1 MEFGSSDEL
10 TKFKEIVTII
20 RTSLN
25 DNEGN
30 SICSILLKQLENGQD
45 ITSVMGLL
53 FAWKVPPEIAIG
65 DFQAAFNAIEHMLM
79 HLEKR
84 ELNYL
89 QVSTITV
96 GTDIHLDVKV
106 VYPGVGVEVAVQKG
120 SQDTVIEHTTE
131 HANDNDISAATEAV
145 VREDIKEVASDTFRV
160 LEKGHAEMKAISD
173 TSVDTSVERNVSD
186 WKTPNCVSRM
196 SSAGKTDSRKS
207 DTRKEANTNHF
218 GSLFNNDDDDDDDK
232 DFDEFAGS
240 AGMEQSMDD
249 QSDDSNILDVT
260 LKVKKKSEARRF
272 FERKDLCLRD
282 KGWIHV
288 NRVVQSGDVNILS
301 IEDVCY
307 FVNRTPKAM
316 KQAKTETLTSFDVGI
331 EKRLVA
337 AESKLNRTCNDVVD
351 KALNALNKEDG
362 MVFNK
367 IRINRTQLENEVAVS
382 VKQCAKQN
390 QANNT
395 SHAVVA
401 DLENFLDG
409 HGKMQK
415 NSGITCK
422 ETRGSGN

>member
-1 MEFGSSDEL
+1 M
-10 TKFKEIVTII
+10 II

-30 SICSILLKQLENGQD
+30 SIYSILLKQLENGQD

-65 DFQAAFNAIEHMLM
+65 DFQAAFNAIKKMLM
-79 HLEKR
+79 TLEKR

-131 HANDNDISAATEAV
+131 HADDNDISAATEVV
-145 VREDIKEVASDTFRV
+145 VREDIKEVVSDTFRV

-173 TSVDTSVERNVSD
+173 TSVDTSVERNDSD
-186 WKTPNCVSRM
+186 WKTPNRVSRM

-232 DFDEFAGS
+232 DVDEFAGS
-240 AGMEQSMDD
+240 TGMEQSMDD

-260 LKVKKKSEARRF
+260 PKS
-272 FERKDLCLRD
+272 
-282 KGWIHV
+282 
-288 NRVVQSGDVNILS
+288 
-301 IEDVCY
+301 
-307 FVNRTPKAM
+307 
-316 KQAKTETLTSFDVGI
+316 
-331 EKRLVA
+331 
-337 AESKLNRTCNDVVD
+337 
-351 KALNALNKEDG
+351 
-362 MVFNK
+362 
-367 IRINRTQLENEVAVS
+367 
-382 VKQCAKQN
+382 
-390 QANNT
+390 
-395 SHAVVA
+395 
-401 DLENFLDG
+401 
-409 HGKMQK
+409 
-415 NSGITCK
+415 
-422 ETRGSGN
+422 

>member
-45 ITSVMGLL
+45 ITTVLGLL

-65 DFQAAFNAIEHMLM
+65 DFQSALNALENMLM
-79 HLEKR
+79 RLEKR

-96 GTDIHLDVKV
+96 GTDIHLDVKI
-106 VYPGVGVEVAVQKG
+106 VYPGVGEEVAVQKG

-131 HANDNDISAATEAV
+131 HADDNDISAATEAV

-173 TSVDTSVERNVSD
+173 TSVDTSVERNDSD
-186 WKTPNCVSRM
+186 WKTPNRVSRM
-196 SSAGKTDSRKS
+196 SSVGKTVSQKS

-240 AGMEQSMDD
+240 ACMEQSMDD

-260 LKVKKKSEARRF
+260 PKVKKKSEARRF
-272 FERKDLCLRD
+272 FERKDLR
-282 KGWIHV
+282 
-288 NRVVQSGDVNILS
+288 
-301 IEDVCY
+301 
-307 FVNRTPKAM
+307 
-316 KQAKTETLTSFDVGI
+316 
-331 EKRLVA
+331 
-337 AESKLNRTCNDVVD
+337 
-351 KALNALNKEDG
+351 
-362 MVFNK
+362 
-367 IRINRTQLENEVAVS
+367 
-382 VKQCAKQN
+382 
-390 QANNT
+390 
-395 SHAVVA
+395 
-401 DLENFLDG
+401 
-409 HGKMQK
+409 
-415 NSGITCK
+415 
-422 ETRGSGN
+422 